1 MWRLILAA
9 KKILSNPISPNK
21 FQLML
26 LSTVCC
32 ISRHFKWKKLCSF
45 LVSPS
50 SFEMRFQLSSL
61 RSTLNVSAALR
72 QVASRTPWYAKRKSY
87 KVLFWRE
94 ITPLAVPIFLEN
106 TCVLLM
112 GVLSTFLVS
121 WLGKEAMAGVGL
133 ADSFNMVIMAFFAAI
148 DLGTTV
154 VVAFSLGKRDRRRA
168 RAAARQSLVI
178 MTIFAT
184 VLAAVIHYFGEQ
196 IIDVVAGEATPDV
209 KALALTYLEL
219 TVLSYPAAAIAL
231 IGSGAL
237 RGAGNTKIPLLI
249 NGGMNILNIII
260 SSILIYGVF
269 SWQGL
274 GFVGA
279 GLGLTISRY
288 IGAFAI
294 IWVLMIGFNP
304 ALRIPFKSYFKPLNL
319 AIIWEVMG
327 IGIPASIESVLF
339 NGGKLLTQMFVSGMG
354 TSVIAGNFIAF
365 SIAALINLP
374 GNALGSAS
382 TIITGRR
389 LGNGQIAQAE
399 IQLRHIFW
407 LSTIGL
413 TAIAWLTAPFA
424 GVMASFYTHDQDVK
438 EVIVILIWL
447 NAAFMPIWAASWV
460 LPSGFKGARDVRF
473 AMWVSMLGMW
483 GCRVV
488 AGYTLGIVLGWG
500 VVGVWL
506 GMFFDWAL
514 RAALFYWRMVTGRWL
529 WKYPR
534 PEREKCIKQPVASE

>member
-1 MWRLILAA
+1 M
-9 KKILSNPISPNK
+9 
-21 FQLML
+21 
-26 LSTVCC
+26 
-32 ISRHFKWKKLCSF
+32 
-45 LVSPS
+45 
-50 SFEMRFQLSSL
+50 
-61 RSTLNVSAALR
+61 
-72 QVASRTPWYAKRKSY
+72 RTPWYAKRKSY
-87 KVLFWRE
+87 RVLFWRE

-133 ADSFNMVIMAFFAAI
+133 ADSFNMVVISFFAAI

-154 VVAFSLGKRDRRRA
+154 VVAFSLGKLDPKRA
-168 RAAARQSLVI
+168 REAARQSLMI
-178 MTIFAT
+178 MTIFSI
-184 VLAAVIHYFGEQ
+184 VLAAVIHYFGRE
-196 IIDVVAGEATPDV
+196 IIDFVAGEATNEV
-209 KALALTYLEL
+209 KDLALTYLEM

-260 SSILIYGVF
+260 SSVLIYGVF
-269 SWQGL
+269 SWDGL

-288 IGAFAI
+288 IGAAAI
-294 IWVLMIGFNP
+294 LGVLMAGITP
-304 ALRIPFKSYFKPLNL
+304 SLRLTLKSYFRPFNF

-339 NGGKLLTQMFVSGMG
+339 NGGKLLTQMFVAGMG
-354 TSVIAGNFIAF
+354 TDVIAGNFIAF
-365 SIAALINLP
+365 SIASLINLP

-382 TIITGRR
+382 TIITGKR
-389 LGNGQIAQAE
+389 LGKGQIGQAE
-399 IQLRHIFW
+399 RQLRHVFW

-413 TAIAWLTAPFA
+413 TLIAWGSAPFA
-424 GVMASFYTHDQDVK
+424 GLMASFYTHEDDVK
-438 EVIVILIWL
+438 EVVKILIWL
-447 NAAFMPIWAASWV
+447 NAAFMPIWQLHGSACRAERGTRCT
-460 LPSGFKGARDVRF
+460 LRDVGGRCS
-473 AMWVSMLGMW
+473 ACG

-488 AGYTLGIVLGWG
+488 VGYTLGVMLGMG

-506 GMFFDWAL
+506 GMFLDWAV
-514 RAALFYWRMVTGRWL
+514 RGALFYWRMVSGRWL

-534 PEREKCIKQPVASE
+534 IKQEPTTTESTECLTNARSGE